1 MREGDP
7 GDRYVLI
14 DRGEAEVTRLGEMIG
29 RLGPMDGAGEIAL
42 VNDVPRTA
50 SVRAVSDIEAFA
62 LDRAISSKRSRAM
75 PSASPGAPPRRR
87 APGRRPGTRS
97 LMSDT

>member
-1 MREGDP
+1 MREGDA

-62 LDRAISSKRSRAM
+62 LDRRDFLEAVTGHAVSDARAHHLVDERL
-75 PSASPGAPPRRR
+75 AADQARE
-87 APGRRPGTRS
+87 A
-97 LMSDT
+97 

>member
-14 DRGEAEVTRLGEMIG
+14 DRGEAEVTRLGEVIG
-29 RLGPMDGAGEIAL
+29 QLGPTDGAGEIAL

-50 SVRAVSDIEAFA
+50 SVRAVTGIDAFA
-62 LDRAISSKRSRAM
+62 LDRRDFLEAVTGHAVSEARAHHLVDEHL
-75 PSASPGAPPRRR
+75 AADQAREV
-87 APGRRPGTRS
+87 
-97 LMSDT
+97 

>member
-1 MREGDP
+1 MREGDS

-62 LDRAISSKRSRAM
+62 LDRRDFLEAVTGHAVSDARAHHLVDERL
-75 PSASPGAPPRRR
+75 AADQARE
-87 APGRRPGTRS
+87 A
-97 LMSDT
+97 

>member
-29 RLGPMDGAGEIAL
+29 RLGRCDGAGEIAL

-62 LDRAISSKRSRAM
+62 LDRRDFLEAVTGHAVSDARAHHLVDERL
-75 PSASPGAPPRRR
+75 AADQARE
-87 APGRRPGTRS
+87 A
-97 LMSDT
+97 